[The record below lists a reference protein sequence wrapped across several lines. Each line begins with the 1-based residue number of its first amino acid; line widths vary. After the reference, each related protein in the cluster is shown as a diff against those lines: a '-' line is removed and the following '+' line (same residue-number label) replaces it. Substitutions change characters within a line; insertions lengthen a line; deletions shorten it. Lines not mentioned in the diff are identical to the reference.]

1 MKFIIYRTYGE
12 GKPCEEAKE
21 EEVAIQYPWEG
32 KPHKDKVW
40 VVEINTLEE
49 LMKLLRVLKNKLTL
63 LFLME
68 SLLPTL
74 IVRKFLIILKFTT
87 IGKSDENQK

>member
-49 LMKLLRVLKNKLTL
+49 LMKL
-63 LFLME
+63 FE
-68 SLLPTL
+68 SIKKQINPS
-74 IVRKFLIILKFTT
+74 VFDGIIIADIDCKE
-87 IGKSDENQK
+87 IPYNIEIYNDWKE